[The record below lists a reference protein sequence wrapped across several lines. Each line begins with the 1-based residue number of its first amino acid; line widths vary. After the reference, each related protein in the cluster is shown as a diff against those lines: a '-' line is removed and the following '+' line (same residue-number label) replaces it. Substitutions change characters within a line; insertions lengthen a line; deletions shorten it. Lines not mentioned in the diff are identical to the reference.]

1 MDEQSIIARAGLP
14 IMEGH
19 VASILNE
26 KLLAGMYAKYLSKIG
41 VVLMD
46 I

>member
-1 MDEQSIIARAGLP
+1 
-14 IMEGH
+14 MEGH

-46 I
+46 IRSTSTATSSMR